1 MEDDVVLAA
10 DLAGVRNRLHHTYL
24 VVSKH
29 DSDQDVLVVDGPL
42 QVFEVDQAIRLNRQ
56 VGDAVAVLFQALTG
70 IEHRFVLGYLGN
82 DVVAALTIH
91 LGYALDGQVVALGRA
106 RGKDDFL
113 GGGAN
118 QLGYLLTSLLYGL
131 LGFPS
136 KGVVAAGC
144 ITELG
149 GEEGNHR
156 IKHTRIHRRGGVVI
170 HVDWQ
175 LYVCGGRHCSL
186 NGAHCALSPAFNIVV
201 LNFAN
206 SIIRTQLPKLTS
218 MDSTGLPWYFRPGSC
233 PHRSDTRIAFNTSE
247 MLSFTL
253 RSGSRMVQ
261 LSVRSQPRG
270 PVAQEV
276 INSGP
281 SIAPITSKAVMSS
294 GERESAYPPLVPA

>member
-1 MEDDVVLAA
+1 MEDYVVLAA
-10 DLAGVRNRLHHTYL
+10 DFANLRDRLHHAYL

-29 DSDQDVLVVDGPL
+29 DSDEDGLVVDGPL
-42 QVFEVDQAIRLNRQ
+42 QVFEVDQAIRLNGQ
-56 VGDAVAVLFQALTG
+56 VGDTVAVLFQALTG

-186 NGAHCALSPAFNIVV
+186 NGAHCALSCFQHCCTQILRTLLFV
-201 LNFAN
+201 L
-206 SIIRTQLPKLTS
+206 
-218 MDSTGLPWYFRPGSC
+218 SC
-233 PHRSDTRIAFNTSE
+233 PDSPAWIPQTCPGISGRVRAHTGRIRELPSTHPRCSRLPCAMAPGWYSYP
-247 MLSFTL
+247 
-253 RSGSRMVQ
+253 SGHNHEGQWR
-261 LSVRSQPRG
+261 RR
-270 PVAQEV
+270 
-276 INSGP
+276 
-281 SIAPITSKAVMSS
+281 
-294 GERESAYPPLVPA
+294 

>member
-10 DLAGVRNRLHHTYL
+10 DFANLRNRLDHAYL

-29 DSDQDVLVVDGPL
+29 DSDQDGLIVDGPL
-42 QVFEVDQAIRLNRQ
+42 QVFQVDQAIRLNRQ
-56 VGDAVAVLFQALTG
+56 VSDAVAVLFQALTG

-82 DVVAALTIH
+82 YVVAALAIH
-91 LGYALDGQVVALGRA
+91 LGNALDGQVIALGRA

-136 KGVVAAGC
+136 KGVVAAGF

-186 NGAHCALSPAFNIVV
+186 NGAHCALSPALNIVV
-201 LNFAN
+201 LNVAKSIFVLSCLN
-206 SIIRTQLPKLTS
+206 SPAWIPPACHGISGRVRAHKGRIPELP
-218 MDSTGLPWYFRPGSC
+218 STHPRCSRLPCATAPGWYSYPS
-233 PHRSDTRIAFNTSE
+233 
-247 MLSFTL
+247 
-253 RSGSRMVQ
+253 SRNHE
-261 LSVRSQPRG
+261 
-270 PVAQEV
+270 AQ
-276 INSGP
+276 SH
-281 SIAPITSKAVMSS
+281 K
-294 GERESAYPPLVPA
+294 R

>member
-10 DLAGVRNRLHHTYL
+10 DFANLRNRLDHAYL

-29 DSDQDVLVVDGPL
+29 DSDQDGLIVDGPL
-42 QVFEVDQAIRLNRQ
+42 QVFQVDQAVRLNRQ
-56 VGDAVAVLFQALTG
+56 VGDAIAVLFEALTG
-70 IEHRFVLGYLGN
+70 IEHRFVLGDLGN
-82 DVVAALTIH
+82 DVVAPLAIH
-91 LGYALDGQVVALGRA
+91 LGYALDGQVIALGRA

-118 QLGYLLTSLLYGL
+118 QLRYLLASMLYGL

-136 KGVVAAGC
+136 EGVVAAGC

-156 IKHTRIHRRGGVVI
+156 LKHARIHRRGGVVI

-175 LYVCGGRHCSL
+175 LYVCRGRHCSL
-186 NGAHCALSPAFNIVV
+186 NGAHCALSCSQHFS
-201 LNFAN
+201 LR
-206 SIIRTQLPKLTS
+206 IIIQPPKLTS

-233 PHRSDTRIAFNTSE
+233 SHRSDTRIAFNTSE

-253 RSGSRMVQ
+253 RNGSRTVQ
-261 LSVRSQPRG
+261 LSVKSHP
-270 PVAQEV
+270 
-276 INSGP
+276 
-281 SIAPITSKAVMSS
+281 
-294 GERESAYPPLVPA
+294 